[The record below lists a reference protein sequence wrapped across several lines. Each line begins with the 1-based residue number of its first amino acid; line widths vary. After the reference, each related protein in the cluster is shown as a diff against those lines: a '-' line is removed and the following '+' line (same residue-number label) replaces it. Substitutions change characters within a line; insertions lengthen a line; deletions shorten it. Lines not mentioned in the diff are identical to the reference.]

1 MVERCGT
8 YLFLLLVEII
18 DDDAD
23 EQVECE
29 ERAKD
34 DENDKV
40 DVHVEVDLIRR
51 LLLHLEDTVKSKF
64 AVVFRRHG
72 PGPDQI
78 NEELPLLSQ
87 LQHT

>member
-1 MVERCGT
+1 MVEKCGT

-51 LLLHLEDTVKSKF
+51 LLLHLKDSKI
-64 AVVFRRHG
+64 
-72 PGPDQI
+72 Q
-78 NEELPLLSQ
+78 NWC
-87 LQHT
+87 